1 MLTLVWSFA
10 PQLLIPAG
18 QNPDGLNVCY
28 TDQLMILEFLEST
41 TQCRS
46 AIGRSKHKRM
56 NADGNDSGIMV
67 GVNLG
72 LTGQLGYIGDPQ
84 PLHITWTFRALKILP
99 HVDCD
104 CRIGNQ
110 NQRS

>member
-1 MLTLVWSFA
+1 MLTLALSFA
-10 PQLLIPAG
+10 PQLLMPAG
-18 QNPDGLNVCY
+18 QNHDRLNVCY
-28 TDQLMILEFLEST
+28 PDQLLILEFLENT

-67 GVNLG
+67 GVSLG
-72 LTGQLGYIGDPQ
+72 LTGQLGYIVDPQ
-84 PLHITWTFRALKILP
+84 LLHITWTFRALKILP

-104 CRIGNQ
+104 CWIGNQ